1 MSSIVTLTT
10 DFSDDF
16 YVASMKGAILSVN
29 SSITITDI
37 SHSVSPQNI
46 REAAFIIGMTYRY
59 FPVGTIHVV
68 VVDPGVGSKRKAVIL
83 NTPHAVFVAPDNGV
97 LSYIIDEYHT
107 GKAFSPYSG
116 VSVTGRRKLPSDL
129 NAVHIT
135 DSQFW
140 RKEVS
145 PTFHGRD
152 VFAPVAAH
160 LASGIPLQNFG
171 KHIGYMNAFPITRPR
186 IKDNEMLTGHVLYID
201 RFGNLI
207 TDIKVENLRS
217 RVKEV
222 HIGNLCISGLHNYY
236 AEKEGL
242 IALTGSS
249 GYMEIAL
256 TNGNAS
262 SFLKAGTG
270 EEVKVI
276 LQKRKKA

>member
-1 MSSIVTLTT
+1 MPSIVTLTT
-10 DFSDDF
+10 DFSDDL

-29 SSITITDI
+29 SGITITDI
-37 SHSVSPQNI
+37 SHSISPQNI

-59 FPVGTIHVV
+59 FPEGTVHVV
-68 VVDPGVGSKRKAVIL
+68 VVDPGVGSKRKALIL
-83 NTPHAVFVAPDNGV
+83 GTPHAVFVAPDNGV
-97 LSYIIDEYHT
+97 LSYIIDEYRPEKT
-107 GKAFSPYSG
+107 SFSRSRVP
-116 VSVTGRRKLPSDL
+116 VTGRRKVPSGL
-129 NAVHIT
+129 TAVHIT

-160 LASGIPLQNFG
+160 LAGGVPLNRFG
-171 KHIGYMNAFPITRPR
+171 KSIDYLNAFPVTHPR
-186 IKDNEMLTGHVLYID
+186 IKDGETVTGRVLYID

-207 TDIKVENLRS
+207 TDIKVEDLPC
-217 RVKEV
+217 RVLEV
-222 HIGNLCISGLHNYY
+222 RIGDSCINGLNNYY

-249 GYMEIAL
+249 GYLEIAL

-262 SFLKAGTG
+262 SLLKAGTG
-270 EEVKVI
+270 EEVTVI
-276 LQKRKKA
+276 LQKGV